1 MGNLFL
7 YFQVFLAVF
16 LFGGIGI
23 IIFFIVRNIFSPKKI
38 ITLKNYIKSGNY
50 KGAIN
55 IAKDI
60 LNKNRNDVEAH
71 YYLGEAYYNLQK
83 FELALVEYKSAE
95 KTGLYANISEKALR
109 ERLAELYIKTQNT
122 DEALK
127 EYIFLIKQN
136 PTEYS
141 YYYMAGELFLQKN
154 QSDHAL
160 KYFVYSVRLNKN
172 HVPSLL
178 NIGTIL
184 YENKNYGNAQ
194 KYLLHSIKV
203 DQSNFKAYF
212 YLGLIDASLNNY
224 KEALKNFEKSIKDKD
239 LKVRSLM
246 ERGKLFI
253 SMGNYEEAIIEL
265 ERALKNCEQEDNIKM
280 NIKYVLANCFEL
292 TRNVT
297 EAIILWEE
305 IYAVS
310 PGFKDVS
317 EKLSNYQELRMDDRM
332 KDFMTATDTDFIDM
346 SKGIAEHMG
355 LNVLE
360 VDILSKDSI
369 ELFCLEQD
377 TKWRNVKKKPK
388 IIHISRKT
396 APIDETIIRNLSE
409 KMREKGVIRSVM
421 MTSSSYSKMAVA
433 YAQER
438 PIELIDKNGL
448 QEILKNANI

>member
-1 MGNLFL
+1 MNNLFL
-7 YFQVFLAVF
+7 YFQVFLVVF
-16 LFGGIGI
+16 LFGGII
-23 IIFFIVRNIFSPKKI
+23 IIVFFIVRNIFSPKKI
-38 ITLKNYIKSGNY
+38 ITLRNYIKSGNY
-50 KGAIN
+50 KAAIN
-55 IAKDI
+55 VAKDI
-60 LNKNRNDVEAH
+60 LNKNKNNVEAH

-83 FELALVEYKSAE
+83 YELALIEYKSAE
-95 KTGLYANISEKALR
+95 KSGIYANISEKNLR
-109 ERLAELYIKTQNT
+109 EKLAELFIKTQNI

-127 EYIFLIKQN
+127 EYILLIKQN

-141 YYYMAGELFLQKN
+141 YYYMAGELFLQKS

-160 KYFVYSVRLNKN
+160 KYFVYTVKLNKN
-172 HVPSLL
+172 HVPSLI
-178 NIGTIL
+178 NIGMIL
-184 YENKNYGNAQ
+184 YENKNFTNAQ
-194 KYLLHSIKV
+194 KYLRHSISV
-203 DQSNFKAYF
+203 DKSNYKAYF
-212 YLGLIDASLNNY
+212 YLGLIDESINNY
-224 KEALKNFEKSIKDKD
+224 KEALKNFEASIKDKD
-239 LKVRSLM
+239 LKIRSLM
-246 ERGKLFI
+246 ERGKI
-253 SMGNYEEAIIEL
+253 YMSMGNYDEAIIEL
-265 ERALKNCEQEDNIKM
+265 ERAMKNCEQEDNIKM

-310 PGFKDVS
+310 PGFKDVA
-317 EKLSNYQELRMDDRM
+317 EKLTNYQELRMDDRM

-377 TKWRNVKKKPK
+377 TKWRNVKKRPK

-396 APIDETIIRNLSE
+396 SPIDEVTIRNLNE

-421 MTSSSYSKMAVA
+421 MTSSSYSKMAVLFA
-433 YAQER
+433 KER